1 MLIIQHI
8 HISFTLAYHTTMH
21 NNNYSSAI
29 FAYIINRLS
38 AAQRCLL
45 LALPILL
52 AASCSDNPRG
62 AEAMAQAQ
70 QVIKENPDSALA
82 ILSGVSSE
90 ADGFHNSQRM
100 AYYLLLANA
109 KNKAYADMSADSI
122 MHEVADYY
130 DTWGDSNER
139 MQSLYLLGCVY
150 RDRGDSPTALRYYN
164 DAVHCADTT
173 SKDCDYAILASL
185 YGQMTDLYRNND
197 LAVYTKEIALKAVDA
212 SLKNKDTLNALVC
225 AGDVAYAYNQMEQKD
240 SALIIVRKTIQGY
253 QKHKLLAHASY
264 AILSSMHMNMMLGN
278 KEALSDDVAYFDSI
292 YQYGDS
298 VPDKYDQYYCY
309 KAMSYMHRHDI
320 DSAEIYY
327 NKALKYAPSNINC
340 AVMAYKG
347 LRDIHRQLGNH
358 TLADKYSDMYCMAND
373 SSFIAESK
381 ASVRRMHSLYNYN
394 RAEKEKNQAERK
406 ATILKYTIMLIIL
419 AIIIMAILAYSQYK
433 KKKREQQNAL
443 YQINRELAKVRNKY
457 IDAQNDLQAMQ
468 TDREAF
474 MSAKQKEIEELKLE
488 MARISTVSAD
498 ENMSYM
504 ECCKIKSE
512 AVDRIYRMIE
522 RESIPHNRD
531 IQDVAESVQKLCP
544 TLWDTITRYENHLS
558 LQEINVCVLLRA
570 GFTTSETA
578 FILYT
583 SIQRITNI
591 KAKINKTLFNAKGA
605 KGLEERLAK
614 LS

>member
-1 MLIIQHI
+1 
-8 HISFTLAYHTTMH
+8 MH
-21 NNNYSSAI
+21 
-29 FAYIINRLS
+29 RLS
-38 AAQRCLL
+38 AALRCLL

-70 QVIKENPDSALA
+70 QVISENPDSALA
-82 ILSGVSSE
+82 ILRSVSSE
-90 ADGFHNSQRM
+90 ADGFPNSQRM
-100 AYYLLLANA
+100 AYYLLLADA

-130 DTWGDSNER
+130 DTWGDSNEKMR
-139 MQSLYLLGCVY
+139 ANYLLGCVY
-150 RDRGDSPTALRYYN
+150 RDRGDSPAALRYYN

-173 SKDCDYAILASL
+173 ASGVDYRILAAL
-185 YGQMTDLYRNND
+185 FGQMSELYRKND
-197 LAVYTKEIALKAVDA
+197 LAAYMLEVIPKVADA
-212 SLKNKDTLNALVC
+212 SLKAKDTINALSWGV
-225 AGDVAYAYNQMEQKD
+225 DMAYAFNQMEKID
-240 SALIIVRKTIQGY
+240 SALIIARKTIQGY
-253 QKHKLLAHASY
+253 QKHNMLEHASY

-298 VPDKYDQYYCY
+298 VPDKYNQYYCY

-327 NKALKYAPSNINC
+327 NKALKYAPSNVSV
-340 AVMAYKG
+340 AVMTYKG
-347 LRDIHRQLGNH
+347 LRDIHRQRGNH
-358 TLADKYSDMYCMAND
+358 TLADKYADMYCMAND
-373 SSFIAESK
+373 SSFVTESK

-394 RAEKEKNQAERK
+394 RAEKEKNQAEK
-406 ATILKYTIMLIIL
+406 KVTILKYTIMLIVL

-468 TDREAF
+468 TDRDAF
-474 MSAKQKEIEELKLE
+474 MSAKQKEIEELKSE
-488 MARISTVSAD
+488 MARISSASVD
-498 ENMSYM
+498 TAPSYM
-504 ECCKIKSE
+504 EYSGIKSE
-512 AVDRIYRMIE
+512 AVDRIYKMIE
-522 RESIPHNRD
+522 QNVIPQNCD
-531 IQDVAESVQKLCP
+531 IQAVKDNIRTQFPV
-544 TLWDTITRYENHLS
+544 LWDAITRHENRFSTHDIS
-558 LQEINVCVLLRA
+558 VCVLLRA
-570 GFTTSETA
+570 GLTTSETA
-578 FILYT
+578 FVLCT
-583 SIQRITNI
+583 SMQRITNI
-591 KAKINKTLFNAKGA
+591 KAKINRTLFNARGA

>member
-1 MLIIQHI
+1 
-8 HISFTLAYHTTMH
+8 MH
-21 NNNYSSAI
+21 NDKNHSS
-29 FAYIINRLS
+29 IISSLTYRLS
-38 AAQRCLL
+38 AALRCLL

-70 QVIKENPDSALA
+70 QVISENPDSALA
-82 ILSGVSSE
+82 ILRSVSSE
-90 ADGFHNSQRM
+90 ADGFPHSQRM
-100 AYYLLLANA
+100 AYYLLLADA

-130 DTWGDSNER
+130 ETWGDSNEKMR
-139 MQSLYLLGCVY
+139 ANYLLGCVH

-173 SKDCDYAILASL
+173 ASGFDYRILAAL
-185 YGQMTDLYRNND
+185 FGQMSELYRKND
-197 LAVYTKEIALKAVDA
+197 LAVYMKEMALKAVDA
-212 SLKNKDTLNALVC
+212 SLKNRDTLNALSC

-240 SALIIVRKTIQGY
+240 SALIIARKTIQGY
-253 QKHKLLAHASY
+253 QKHNMLAHASY

-340 AVMAYKG
+340 AVMTYKG
-347 LRDIHRQLGNH
+347 LRDIHRQRGNH
-358 TLADKYSDMYCMAND
+358 TLADKYSDLYCMAND
-373 SSFIAESK
+373 SSCMEETKEIISR
-381 ASVRRMHSLYNYN
+381 VHSLYNYN
-394 RAEKEKNQAERK
+394 RAEKEKNQAEKK
-406 ATILKYTIMLIIL
+406 ATILKYTIMMIIL

-433 KKKREQQNAL
+433 KKKREQQNEL

-468 TDREAF
+468 TDRDAF

-488 MARISTVSAD
+488 MARISTASAD

-504 ECCKIKSE
+504 EYCKIKSE

>member
-1 MLIIQHI
+1 
-8 HISFTLAYHTTMH
+8 MH
-21 NNNYSSAI
+21 NDNKHSS
-29 FAYIINRLS
+29 IISSLTYRLS
-38 AAQRCLL
+38 APLRCLL
-45 LALPILL
+45 LALPIFL

-62 AEAMAQAQ
+62 AEAMAQAR
-70 QVIKENPDSALA
+70 QVISENPDSALA
-82 ILSGVSSE
+82 ILSGVSGE
-90 ADGFHNSQRM
+90 ADGFPHSQRM
-100 AYYLLLANA
+100 AYYLLLADA

-150 RDRGDSPTALRYYN
+150 RDRGDSPATLRYYN

-173 SKDCDYAILASL
+173 ASDCDYGILAAL
-185 YGQMTDLYRNND
+185 YGQMSELYRKNN
-197 LAVYTKEIALKAVDA
+197 LAVYTKEMALKAVDA
-212 SLKNKDTLNALVC
+212 SLKNCDTLNALSC
-225 AGDVAYAYNQMEQKD
+225 AGDVAYAYNQMERND
-240 SALIIVRKTIQGY
+240 SALIMARKRIQGY
-253 QKHKLLAHASY
+253 QKHNMLEHASY

-327 NKALKYAPSNINC
+327 NKALKYAPSNVSV
-340 AVMAYKG
+340 AVMTYKG
-347 LRDIHRQLGNH
+347 LRDIHRQRGNH

-373 SSFIAESK
+373 SSCMEETKEIISR
-381 ASVRRMHSLYNYN
+381 VHSLYNYN

-406 ATILKYTIMLIIL
+406 ATILKYTIMMIIL

-433 KKKREQQNAL
+433 KKKREQQNEL

-468 TDREAF
+468 TDRDAF
-474 MSAKQKEIEELKLE
+474 MSAKQAEIEELKSE
-488 MARISTVSAD
+488 MARISSASVD
-498 ENMSYM
+498 TAPSYM
-504 ECCKIKSE
+504 EYSGIKSE
-512 AVDRIYRMIE
+512 AVDRIYKMIE
-522 RESIPHNRD
+522 QNVIPQNCD
-531 IQDVAESVQKLCP
+531 IQAVKDNIRTQLPV
-544 TLWDTITRYENHLS
+544 LWDAITRHENRFSTHDIS
-558 LQEINVCVLLRA
+558 VCVLLRA
-570 GFTTSETA
+570 GLTTSETA
-578 FILYT
+578 FVLCT
-583 SIQRITNI
+583 SMQRITNI
-591 KAKINKTLFNAKGA
+591 KAKINRTLFNAKGA
-605 KGLEERLAK
+605 KGLEEKLAK